1 MDNLEREILG
11 EVQEGFVINDDVKAD
26 WALEIIKAEKADCER
41 LVSLCE
47 SKIQDLQTKIKDYKS
62 KYENSTSYLKSQLQT
77 YFQTVER
84 KTTKTQETYKLPS
97 GTLKKKYGAYNYIR
111 EDETFIKWL
120 KNNGYTD
127 KVKTVEAP
135 DWQEFKKNLIIDNDK
150 VITTD
155 GEVVEGVKV
164 ELKPDTFNVEV

>member
-47 SKIQDLQTKIKDYKS
+47 SKILDLKLKIAEYEG
-62 KYENSTSYLKSQLQT
+62 KYENKISYLKSQLQT
-77 YFQTVER
+77 YFQTIES
-84 KTTKTQETYKLPS
+84 KKTKTQETYKLPS

-111 EDETFIKWL
+111 EDEKFVKWL
-120 KNNGYTD
+120 KENGYKD
-127 KVKTVEAP
+127 KIKTVETP
-135 DWQEFKKNLIIDNDK
+135 DWKEFKKNLIIQNDK
-150 VITTD
+150 LITVD
-155 GEVVEGVKV
+155 GEVVEGIKV
-164 ELKPDTFNVEV
+164 ELKPDTFDVEV

>member
-26 WALEIIKAEKADCER
+26 WALEIIKAEKADCDR
-41 LVSLCE
+41 LTSLCE
-47 SKIQDLQTKIKDYKS
+47 SKIQDLQAKIKDYKG
-62 KYENSTSYLKSQLQT
+62 KYENSTSYLKNQLQT
-77 YFQTVER
+77 YFQTVDR

-97 GTLKKKYGAYNYIR
+97 GTLKKKYGTYDYIR

-127 KVKTVEAP
+127 KIKVVETP
-135 DWQEFKKNLIIDNDK
+135 DWKEFKKNLIIDKDK
-150 VITTD
+150 LITVD

-164 ELKPDTFNVEV
+164 ELKPDTFDVEV